1 MTVLL
6 ARDMPVHTVYNV
18 MYEFMYMYRP
28 YSNDINVTV
37 TIGPTMPYLH
47 DIVSAAI
54 TSTIILQL
62 HFGIHNSLIAAP
74 SPAPPH
80 SSPGRRHRTTP

>member
-1 MTVLL
+1 ML

-37 TIGPTMPYLH
+37 TIGPTFVTGHRRHTPAAKLVQRHVSIH
-47 DIVSAAI
+47 DIALLS
-54 TSTIILQL
+54 
-62 HFGIHNSLIAAP
+62 
-74 SPAPPH
+74 
-80 SSPGRRHRTTP
+80 